1 MVFDNID
8 VVSFVLN
15 FLNNNLVELQS
26 ITDNLIF
33 LNKLNLNSLN
43 NLSYLYASYLQ
54 NTLNIELF
62 NNNSSYIQLSLNNTF
77 TFNNLFVYLIYF
89 LNKFFKITLFLII
102 IYTIFFITTFE
113 NYIKQLVYSNSIAKF
128 FILNENEKEIGPVDD
143 YFFFVILFVLTLC
156 SFVFISIFFII
167 IQTKILIWTVASLIL
182 VAMLILSVPVNL
194 FLDFGIAFFAYI
206 KGSASGGNFIKEVLF
221 DIISTTTVFIRFVIQ
236 NIRFLFIF
244 SAIFELLEWVFST
257 TSTVFFFFNPNEIN
271 NYFVNTSNTNLL
283 IVNFL
288 MFIILYFYY
297 TLHLLFLLL
306 VQITIYIGISAW
318 LFFFLYSTKF
328 LNKYEKFF
336 SYKK

>member
-8 VVSFVLN
+8 MVSFVLN

-182 VAMLILSVPVNL
+182 VAILILSVPVNL

>member
-62 NNNSSYIQLSLNNTF
+62 NNNSSYIQLLLNNSF

-113 NYIKQLVYSNSIAKF
+113 NYIKQLVYSSSIAKF

-167 IQTKILIWTVASLIL
+167 IQTKVLIWTVASLIL
-182 VAMLILSVPVNL
+182 VAILILSVPVNL
-194 FLDFGIAFFAYI
+194 FLDFGISFFAYI

>member
-8 VVSFVLN
+8 MVSFVLN

>member
-8 VVSFVLN
+8 MVSFVLN

-167 IQTKILIWTVASLIL
+167 IQTKILI
-182 VAMLILSVPVNL
+182 
-194 FLDFGIAFFAYI
+194 
-206 KGSASGGNFIKEVLF
+206 
-221 DIISTTTVFIRFVIQ
+221 
-236 NIRFLFIF
+236 
-244 SAIFELLEWVFST
+244 
-257 TSTVFFFFNPNEIN
+257 
-271 NYFVNTSNTNLL
+271 
-283 IVNFL
+283 
-288 MFIILYFYY
+288 
-297 TLHLLFLLL
+297 
-306 VQITIYIGISAW
+306 
-318 LFFFLYSTKF
+318 
-328 LNKYEKFF
+328 
-336 SYKK
+336 